1 MPHRPV
7 IPSLWLLTAPLLLAL
22 ACSHDS
28 PRDNPLDPTLTP
40 PVELQVTLDDT
51 AGTATLTWTP
61 YAGEQPFAEYRVLRN
76 IAKSTEVDTLTKI
89 AAVEQTTFVDR
100 FLVSDTAYEY
110 RVTVVNAGGK
120 FGGPGR
126 WRRARSGGAALPPLL
141 RRGTGWPLLRAGRG
155 QWGASRFSTRR
166 GST

>member
-1 MPHRPV
+1 MFA
-7 IPSLWLLTAPLLLAL
+7 IGFGWYLFGLLLLTA
-22 ACSHDS
+22 CHDAT
-28 PRDNPLDPTLTP
+28 RKNPFDPQLTP
-40 PVELQVTLDDT
+40 PVELSVALDDT
-51 AGTATLTWTP
+51 AGTATLTWMP

-76 IAKSTEVDTLTKI
+76 VTESTRVDTLAVI
-89 AAVEQTTFVDR
+89 DEVEQTAFVDST
-100 FLVSDTAYEY
+100 LAPNTAYEY